1 MGFASLLRKGAG
13 ALAKVGKIPGVGM
26 IPGVGNVLSGVSTAA
41 ALYGGY
47 KALTAGSG
55 GGGGGGGM
63 PPGMGGMP
71 ALPGMQSRGQV
82 MPMPGQT
89 GGFGVPRGPGGGMQ
103 MPWRDPAIPEYLKQ
117 FALDDQFLRPYVRAP
132 RGYVLV
138 RDASGRPFAVLK
150 SMAKAFKMW
159 RPKPKP
165 PISVRDWHHL
175 KGAGRVVDKLKDME
189 KTAKKIANF
198 HAPRA
203 AKPTKKGK

>member
-1 MGFASLLRKGAG
+1 MGFGSLLRKGAG

-26 IPGVGNVLSGVSTAA
+26 IPGVGNVLSAVGTAG

-47 KALTAGSG
+47 KALTG
-55 GGGGGGGM
+55 GGGGQAM
-63 PPGMGGMP
+63 PPGALAGLP
-71 ALPGMQSRGQV
+71 ALPGMQTRGQV
-82 MPMPGQT
+82 VPMPGQT
-89 GGFGVPRGPGGGMQ
+89 GGFGIPRGPGGGMQ
-103 MPWRDPAIPEYLKQ
+103 LPWKDPAIPEYLKQ
-117 FALDDQFLRPYVRAP
+117 FSLDDQFLRPYVRAP
-132 RGYVLV
+132 RGYVMV

-150 SMAKAFKMW
+150 SMAKAFKLW

-203 AKPTKKGK
+203 VAAKKKGK